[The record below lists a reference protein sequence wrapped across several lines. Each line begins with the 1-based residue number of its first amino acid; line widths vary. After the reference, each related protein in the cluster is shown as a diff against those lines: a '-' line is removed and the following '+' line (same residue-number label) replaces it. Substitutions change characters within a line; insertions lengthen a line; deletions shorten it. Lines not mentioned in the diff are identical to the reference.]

1 MELLAETP
9 EKVTE
14 GSTKLFGCLD
24 VAQGMQLSRPKANV
38 SAFFVGKPKLTDAML
53 EVRLGPAS
61 SLARLSVSAP

>member
-38 SAFFVGKPKLTDAML
+38 SAFFGGKPKLTDAGKTWPC
-53 EVRLGPAS
+53 VFLGKA
-61 SLARLSVSAP
+61 LC